1 MTDNF
6 QTNYYPNK
14 ELSADEE
21 MVGFKGRVSMKQY
34 MPGKPTK
41 WGLKVWMLYDAHNSY
56 ACNLQV
62 YTGKEGRG
70 EHGLGFRVV
79 MDLAEPYLDVYH
91 HISLIT
97 SSQVSF

>member
-1 MTDNF
+1 MNNCQRTTLIMTDNF

-34 MPGKPTK
+34 TPENPP
-41 WGLKVWMLYDAHNSY
+41 SY

-62 YTGKEGRG
+62 YTGEEGRG